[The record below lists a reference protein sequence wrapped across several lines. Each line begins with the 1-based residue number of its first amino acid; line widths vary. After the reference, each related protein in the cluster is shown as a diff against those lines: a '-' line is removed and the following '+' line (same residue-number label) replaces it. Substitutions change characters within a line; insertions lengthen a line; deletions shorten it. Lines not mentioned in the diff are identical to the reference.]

1 MPMKNVMKA
10 KMEQGQKVLGT
21 FIWMGNASTIE
32 ALGYSGL
39 DFVIIDNE
47 HGPYTI
53 ENTQEM
59 CRVAD
64 LSQITPCVRITEVT
78 RSNVLRQLDVG
89 AEVIIVPDIKHI
101 DEVRNLV
108 RYAKY
113 FPLGERGLAFARKAG
128 YGYSDNAKAGLEIY
142 TENCNKET
150 LIFPQVETTESVD
163 IIEEIVGTDG
173 VDGVFVGPYDL
184 SASLGIPGDFENPKF
199 QEALEKVCKAT
210 KDAGKYLMIFSFSK
224 DGSKDYLDCADA
236 VVYSSDVNIM
246 VDSFQKDVKD
256 ILGDN

>member
-78 RSNVLRQLDVG
+78 RSNVLRQ
-89 AEVIIVPDIKHI
+89 
-101 DEVRNLV
+101 R
-108 RYAKY
+108 
-113 FPLGERGLAFARKAG
+113 
-128 YGYSDNAKAGLEIY
+128 
-142 TENCNKET
+142 
-150 LIFPQVETTESVD
+150 
-163 IIEEIVGTDG
+163 
-173 VDGVFVGPYDL
+173 L
-184 SASLGIPGDFENPKF
+184 SS
-199 QEALEKVCKAT
+199 T
-210 KDAGKYLMIFSFSK
+210 STR
-224 DGSKDYLDCADA
+224 
-236 VVYSSDVNIM
+236 
-246 VDSFQKDVKD
+246 
-256 ILGDN
+256 

>member
-1 MPMKNVMKA
+1 MKNVMKE
-10 KMEQGQKVLGT
+10 KMESGKKVLGT
-21 FIWMGNASTIE
+21 FLWMGGASTVE

-89 AEVIIVPDIKHI
+89 AEAIIVPDIKTI
-101 DEVRNLV
+101 DEVKNLI

-128 YGYSDNAKAGLEIY
+128 YGYSEKAKAGLEIY

-150 LIFPQVETTESVD
+150 LIFPQCETKECVD
-163 IIEEIVGTDG
+163 IIEDIVALDG
-173 VDGVFVGPYDL
+173 VDGIFVGPYDL
-184 SASLGIPGDFENPKF
+184 SASLGMPGDFENPKF
-199 QEALEKVCKAT
+199 QEAIEKVCKAT
-210 KDAGKYLMIFSFSK
+210 KEAGKYLMIFSFDK
-224 DGSKDYLDCADA
+224 DQSKDYLECADA
-236 VVYSSDVNIM
+236 VVYSSDVNLM
-246 VDSFQKDVKD
+246 VDSFQRDVKD
-256 ILGDN
+256 ILG

>member
-1 MPMKNVMKA
+1 MKNVMKR
-10 KMEQGQKVLGT
+10 KMEDGKKVLGT
-21 FIWMGNASTIE
+21 FIWMGGASTIE

-53 ENTQEM
+53 ESTQEM

-89 AEVIIVPDIKHI
+89 AEAIIVPDIKNI
-101 DEVRNLV
+101 DEVKNLV

-113 FPLGERGLAFARKAG
+113 FPLGERRLALDRKAG
-128 YGYSDNAKAGLEIY
+128 YGNTDNAKAGLEIY

-150 LIFPQVETTESVD
+150 LIFPQVETKESVN
-163 IIEEIVGTDG
+163 IIEEIVATEG

-184 SASLGIPGDFENPKF
+184 SASLGMPGDFENPEFKA
-199 QEALEKVCKAT
+199 ALQKVCAAT
-210 KDAGKYLMIFSFSK
+210 KAAGKYLMIFSFSK
-224 DGSKDYLDCADA
+224 EDSKDYLECADA

-256 ILGDN
+256 ILGD